1 MATKKQVLTQEEYDK
16 LQKEYRH
23 IIDVEQPKVTADLEL
38 ARSQGDLSENADY
51 SAARDHQAQLVSRIN
66 ELEAIFNN
74 HEIVKKDKNANSP
87 ISIGNI
93 VRFTILPDGGTMTI
107 KIAGSTGADPMAKTP
122 TISNESPL
130 AKALLGKLPGDEARV
145 EVDEPYLIRILEKII
160 EKA

>member
-51 SAARDHQAQLVSRIN
+51 SAARDHQSQLASRVL

-74 HEIVKKDKNANSP
+74 HEIVKKDKNANGS

-93 VRFTILPDGGTMTI
+93 VKFSILPSGELMSV
-107 KIAGSTGADPMAKTP
+107 KIAGSTGADPMAKIP

-130 AKALLGKLPGDEARV
+130 AKAMLGKVPGDEVRV
-145 EVDEPYLIRILEKII
+145 EVDEPYSIRIVEKILEK
-160 EKA
+160 A

>member
-1 MATKKQVLTQEEYDK
+1 MATKKELLTQEEYDK

-51 SAARDHQAQLVSRIN
+51 SAARDHQAQLVSRLQV
-66 ELEAIFNN
+66 LENIFNN
-74 HEIVKKDKNANSP
+74 HTIVKKDKNANGS

-93 VRFTILPDGGTMTI
+93 VKFTVVATGEAMTV

-130 AKALLGKLPGDEARV
+130 AKAMLGKAPGDEVRV
-145 EVDEPYLIRILEKII
+145 EVEEPYSIRIDEKII
-160 EKA
+160 DKA

>member
-51 SAARDHQAQLVSRIN
+51 SAARDHQSQLASRVL

-74 HEIVKKDKNANSP
+74 HEIVKKDKNANGS

-93 VRFTILPDGGTMTI
+93 VKFSILPDGAVMSV
-107 KIAGSTGADPMAKTP
+107 KIAGSTGADPMAKIP

-130 AKALLGKLPGDEARV
+130 AKAMLGKVAGDEVRV
-145 EVDEPYLIRILEKII
+145 EVEEPYSIRIIEKII

>member
-51 SAARDHQAQLVSRIN
+51 SAARDHQAQLASRVT

-74 HEIVKKDKNANSP
+74 HEIVKKDKNVNSP
-87 ISIGNI
+87 ISIGNG
-93 VRFTILPDGGTMTI
+93 VKFEILPDGDIMTI
-107 KIAGSTGADPMAKTP
+107 KIAGTTGADPMAKIP

-130 AKALLGKLPGDEARV
+130 AKAMLGKNPGDEVRI
-145 EVDEPYLIRILEKII
+145 EVDEPYSIRILEKII

>member
-1 MATKKQVLTQEEYDK
+1 MATKKELLTQEEYDK
-16 LQKEYRH
+16 LQKEYRR

-51 SAARDHQAQLVSRIN
+51 SAARDHQAQLATRVA

-74 HEIVKKDKNANSP
+74 HQIVKKDKNANGS

-93 VRFTILPDGGTMTI
+93 VKFTILPDGGVMSV
-107 KIAGSTGADPMAKTP
+107 KIAGSTGADPMAKVP

-130 AKALLGKLPGDEARV
+130 AKAMLGKVPGDEVRV
-145 EVDEPYLIRILEKII
+145 EVEEPYSIRILEKIL

>member
-51 SAARDHQAQLVSRIN
+51 SAARDHQAQLASRVN

-74 HEIVKKDKNANSP
+74 HEIVKKDKNVNSP
-87 ISIGNI
+87 ISIGNS
-93 VRFTILPDGGTMTI
+93 VKFEILPDGDIMTI
-107 KIAGSTGADPMAKTP
+107 KIAGSTGADPMAKVP

-130 AKALLGKLPGDEARV
+130 AKAMLGKVPGDEVRV
-145 EVDEPYLIRILEKII
+145 EVDEPYSIRILEKII

>member
-1 MATKKQVLTQEEYDK
+1 MAIKKQVLTQEEYDK

-51 SAARDHQAQLVSRIN
+51 SASRDHQAQLASRIA

-93 VRFTILPDGGTMTI
+93 VKFAILPDGDTLTI
-107 KIAGSTGADPMAKTP
+107 KIAGSTGADPMAKIP
-122 TISNESPL
+122 TISFESPL
-130 AKALLGKLPGDEARV
+130 GKAMIGKLAGDEARV
-145 EVDEPYLIRILEKII
+145 EVDEPYSIRILEKII